1 LSHHCNLPCVTR
13 IQIKDEAQREQF
25 ASNQVIE
32 ATASEVTAANQQVQ
46 QQVTLRKRLEESIR
60 ELERNVEAERE
71 NNTGNWEV
79 QTNDLLDS
87 IQKECNL
94 AFDRNKTA
102 STKSS
107 TGSPRTVLAEFA
119 NDEKRVERDQFQSSW
134 STGIEKQAKRDRFQ
148 SSWAPS
154 TTILYPSTSTGT
166 GVSTEVG
173 ASPQSFNMSEL
184 DRALD
189 ETEAIVRSLCS

>member
-1 LSHHCNLPCVTR
+1 
-13 IQIKDEAQREQF
+13 
-25 ASNQVIE
+25 
-32 ATASEVTAANQQVQ
+32 VTAAHQQVQ
-46 QQVTLRKRLEESIR
+46 HQVTLRKQLEESIR
-60 ELERNVEAERE
+60 ELQRNVEAERQ
-71 NNTGNWEV
+71 NQTGNWEV

-119 NDEKRVERDQFQSSW
+119 DDEKRVERDQFQSSW
-134 STGIEKQAKRDRFQ
+134 ST
-148 SSWAPS
+148 S
-154 TTILYPSTSTGT
+154 TTMLYPSASTSATAIYPSTSTGT
-166 GVSTEVG
+166 GMSTEVG
-173 ASPQSFNMSEL
+173 ASPQFYNMSEL

-189 ETEAIVRSLCS
+189 ETEAIVRSLCSEQRI

>member
-1 LSHHCNLPCVTR
+1 VLYTVRYSLL
-13 IQIKDEAQREQF
+13 QIKDEAQREQF
-25 ASNQVIE
+25 ASNEVIE

-46 QQVTLRKRLEESIR
+46 HQVTLRKRLEESIR
-60 ELERNVEAERE
+60 ELERNVEAERQ
-71 NNTGNWEV
+71 NHTSNWEE

-94 AFDRNKTA
+94 AFGRNKTA

-119 NDEKRVERDQFQSSW
+119 DNEKRVERDPFQSLW
-134 STGIEKQAKRDRFQ
+134 STRTTTLY
-148 SSWAPS
+148 PS
-154 TTILYPSTSTGT
+154 TSTSTTMLYPSTSTGT
-166 GVSTEVG
+166 GMSTEVG
-173 ASPQSFNMSEL
+173 ASPQSYNMSEL

-189 ETEAIVRSLCS
+189 ETEAIVRSLCA

>member
-1 LSHHCNLPCVTR
+1 MSHHCDVPCVTR
-13 IQIKDEAQREQF
+13 KQIKDEAQREQLE
-25 ASNQVIE
+25 SNQVIE

-46 QQVTLRKRLEESIR
+46 HQVTLRKRLEESIR

-71 NNTGNWEV
+71 NNTGNWEE
-79 QTNDLLDS
+79 QTNHLLDS

-119 NDEKRVERDQFQSSW
+119 DDEKHVE
-134 STGIEKQAKRDRFQ
+134 RDRFQ
-148 SSWAPS
+148 SSWSTNTTMLYPS
-154 TTILYPSTSTGT
+154 TSTSTTMLYPSTSTGT
-166 GVSTEVG
+166 GMSSEVR
-173 ASPQSFNMSEL
+173 ASPQSYNMSEL

-189 ETEAIVRSLCS
+189 ETEAIVRSLCSE